1 MMEDGPRS
9 PELAM
14 LSVHRSLLA
23 LILAIL
29 VAVPAAGQFGDKT
42 EEGGPRLGKT
52 ATHLWKT
59 GIVVTAIGGGGV
71 AKVYGTIPVPTDW
84 PEQQVKVIKE
94 DISPTVRGV
103 NYRVV
108 DNSIRQMVFEIPA
121 IPAGATGQA
130 LITFEVTKGAL
141 LPPADPSLYSIP
153 KNAPRE
159 VKKFLGS
166 SPFIETSNARIKALA
181 RELTADK
188 EGAWAELEAIY
199 DGVREKVK
207 VDSVKAAGAA
217 TALREGKATKEDL
230 TALFVACCRVHKVPA
245 RMVWVV
251 DGCYAEFYLEQEKG
265 KGYWFPAS
273 LTAREKEF
281 GQVSDTNP
289 IMQKGD
295 NIRVPET
302 KEAYRFVPEF
312 IKASGVAGGK
322 PRPEFV
328 RQLEPA
334 S

>member
-1 MMEDGPRS
+1 MPIY
-9 PELAM
+9 
-14 LSVHRSLLA
+14 RSLLA
-23 LILAIL
+23 LVMTVVVTL
-29 VAVPAAGQFGDKT
+29 PAAAQFGAKT
-42 EEGGPRLGKT
+42 DGGGPRLGKT

-59 GIVVTAIGGGGV
+59 GIIVSAIGGRGV

-84 PEQQVKVIKE
+84 PEQQVKVVKE

-103 NYRVV
+103 NYRIV
-108 DNSIRQMVFEIPA
+108 DNSIRQMVFEMPS
-121 IPAGATGQA
+121 IPAGGSGQA

-141 LPPADPSLYSIP
+141 LPPADPSQYEIP
-153 KNAPRE
+153 KSAPRE

-181 RELTADK
+181 KELTAGK
-188 EGAWAELEAIY
+188 EDAWAELEAIY

-217 TALREGKATKEDL
+217 AALREGKATKEDL

-251 DGCYAEFYLEQEKG
+251 DGCYAEFFLEQEKG

-312 IKASGVAGGK
+312 IKANGVAGGQ

-328 RQLEPA
+328 RHLEPA
-334 S
+334 R